1 MTSIIFALTQFLSM
15 RWSAEQCCRRQW
27 HGCRGVLVRFLVRHR
42 RTCELVPQA
51 PHARNYP
58 ADRMLATSVRV
69 LVRRRDCTVKV
80 CAYADMVNTKV
91 ASQFQPVVTPSAW
104 HSSRY
109 KNNKEWL
116 VKLSSE
122 HLWELRA
129 ALNQH
134 KDVPE
139 DAVHALSAN
148 DFPLPT
154 LGPVLQS
161 LRDEI
166 VDGKGFAIVQ
176 GLSTADYSLR
186 CPRQSKMPAH
196 LSPQFRVLICD
207 LCCCWA
213 AETWWLRIGLS
224 LSI

>member
-1 MTSIIFALTQFLSM
+1 
-15 RWSAEQCCRRQW
+15 
-27 HGCRGVLVRFLVRHR
+27 
-42 RTCELVPQA
+42 
-51 PHARNYP
+51 
-58 ADRMLATSVRV
+58 
-69 LVRRRDCTVKV
+69 
-80 CAYADMVNTKV
+80 MVNTKV
-91 ASQFQPVVTPSAW
+91 TSQFQPVVTPSAW

-109 KNNKEWL
+109 KNNTEWL

-122 HLWELRA
+122 HSRELRA
-129 ALNQH
+129 AVNQH
-134 KDVPE
+134 KHVPE
-139 DAVHALSAN
+139 NAVHALSPN

-154 LGPVLQS
+154 LGPVLRK

-186 CPRQSKMPAH
+186 CARQCKVSAH
-196 LSPQFRVLICD
+196 QSRQLRVLICD
-207 LCCCWA
+207 LCRCWA

>member
-1 MTSIIFALTQFLSM
+1 
-15 RWSAEQCCRRQW
+15 
-27 HGCRGVLVRFLVRHR
+27 
-42 RTCELVPQA
+42 
-51 PHARNYP
+51 
-58 ADRMLATSVRV
+58 MLATSVRV
-69 LVRRRDCTVKV
+69 LVRRRDSTAKV

-91 ASQFQPVVTPSAW
+91 TSQFQPVVTPSAW

-122 HLWELRA
+122 QSRELRA
-129 ALNQH
+129 AVNQH

-139 DAVHALSAN
+139 NAENAENEVHALSAN

-154 LGPVLQS
+154 LGPVLQR

-176 GLSTADYSLR
+176 GLSTAGYSLR
-186 CPRQSKMPAH
+186 CVR
-196 LSPQFRVLICD
+196 
-207 LCCCWA
+207 
-213 AETWWLRIGLS
+213 
-224 LSI
+224 